1 MISSAT
7 TKPKIA
13 VPSARA
19 APSSRLVWILPEA
32 SGWREIASVAL
43 PVAMPMPMPPPIPVS
58 AAMPAPRAISPFII
72 LISFFKLI
80 FIFELKKPLSNI
92 DFSLSHWE
100 PKEDTL
106 YQYKI
111 VSNVLQPKLTI
122 KFGGFLMGKNKM
134 ENFIF
139 TSIVCFFMILGMS
152 SYNSIL
158 KNGFNS
164 SIISGVFV
172 PFIPIFFIALAIDWF
187 LVGPLAKKIAGFL
200 TNENTVFIK
209 KILLI
214 SFFMVTGMSLC
225 MSFLATILGYGLK
238 SGFLVMFI
246 KTELKNF
253 IMAFPLQII
262 LAGPLSRLI
271 FFKIFPVEAIKA

>member
-1 MISSAT
+1 
-7 TKPKIA
+7 
-13 VPSARA
+13 
-19 APSSRLVWILPEA
+19 
-32 SGWREIASVAL
+32 
-43 PVAMPMPMPPPIPVS
+43 
-58 AAMPAPRAISPFII
+58 
-72 LISFFKLI
+72 
-80 FIFELKKPLSNI
+80 
-92 DFSLSHWE
+92 
-100 PKEDTL
+100 
-106 YQYKI
+106 
-111 VSNVLQPKLTI
+111 
-122 KFGGFLMGKNKM
+122 MGKNKM

-164 SIISGVFV
+164 SIISGVFI

>member
-1 MISSAT
+1 
-7 TKPKIA
+7 
-13 VPSARA
+13 
-19 APSSRLVWILPEA
+19 
-32 SGWREIASVAL
+32 
-43 PVAMPMPMPPPIPVS
+43 
-58 AAMPAPRAISPFII
+58 
-72 LISFFKLI
+72 
-80 FIFELKKPLSNI
+80 
-92 DFSLSHWE
+92 
-100 PKEDTL
+100 
-106 YQYKI
+106 
-111 VSNVLQPKLTI
+111 
-122 KFGGFLMGKNKM
+122 MGKNKM

-164 SIISGVFV
+164 SIISEVFV

-238 SGFLVMFI
+238 SGFLAMFI

-262 LAGPLSRLI
+262 LAGPISRLI